1 MYTRDSINIAY
12 IPLRPLICGGDA
24 MFSRAGGT
32 ASALLHN
39 STCDHTNWL
48 RTGIAIAIALQVPAS
63 HFLAPYVSHINELRL
78 TKPLTNRC
86 VVPNVSSSPRPCLH
100 GV

>member
-1 MYTRDSINIAY
+1 
-12 IPLRPLICGGDA
+12 

-32 ASALLHN
+32 ACALLHK
-39 STCDHTNWL
+39 STCDHTNWQ
-48 RTGIAIAIALQVPAS
+48 RIDIAKALQVPAS
-63 HFLAPYVSHINELRL
+63 HFLVPYVSHINELRL